1 MNIGAN
7 SSPGTSAD
15 IYHDIYDFSI
25 FPVSLGDILMWDLK
39 SALRALAVGRSRAHV
54 HLICDP
60 KKSGFSPLQGSDY
73 LADLLIAEAIPA
85 FYSHPFFSGLSVY
98 RSREDFRKT
107 FPKIAQNDEISLK
120 LYSENESIF
129 QDKENYDRIG
139 EYFRVSCSSHDDLN
153 EFHGR
158 TGSLPRL
165 GYLEDCLVDWQAL
178 QAQFP
183 KETFWVTLQFRLRK
197 LDGGMPVGEEG
208 LRRDAPFLTWY
219 NFIREANERFPFV
232 KFVVLGRMQEKPL
245 ELLRLPNVV
254 TLRALGMNLGH
265 EITALL
271 NSDLF
276 MGSLSGFAPA
286 AQFTDIPYDVFNCTP
301 KACEFFGIPYGAD
314 RLPNSV
320 ARQKIHYGEETTELL
335 LETLKQDLET
345 APEKA
350 GSIRNMEANRT
361 ATTNR
366 FFIGNDQSDLELSDI
381 FSSRLRAIALAI
393 ERGDYSHAEADLKKL
408 GEAFPGFSGRWPQ
421 LKWLSEASENLV
433 KFQNQDQ
440 TEESEAA
447 RNKFLMEVSSFCHPE
462 RLVRKHGRY
471 FESLAGFEGLNRD
484 GWCEKSTRMVFAPSE
499 KGDFVVLQILGLP
512 SSNPI
517 RLSVVI
523 NQQPAMDFV
532 LLNEYAVLEIPVLES
547 CIPTDVRI
555 EADRAFTVRSRDEKS
570 YAYQIEGAG
579 LVSQR
584 SAMPAVYLG
593 DKRESREKIISGI
606 YSNGAASSLARIRI
620 DHAFPGDTEVHLA
633 ALLPRNLRQGQMFS
647 IQINDGKAH
656 ESVVTGK
663 RLEAWI
669 PCAGRARQLT
679 VTLRFWDRN
688 GSPSETKENRATI
701 KILEVLPARGSR
713 TEIRSGYRSALGH
726 LLKRLNPSS

>member
-1 MNIGAN
+1 
-7 SSPGTSAD
+7 
-15 IYHDIYDFSI
+15 
-25 FPVSLGDILMWDLK
+25 
-39 SALRALAVGRSRAHV
+39 
-54 HLICDP
+54 
-60 KKSGFSPLQGSDY
+60 
-73 LADLLIAEAIPA
+73 
-85 FYSHPFFSGLSVY
+85 
-98 RSREDFRKT
+98 
-107 FPKIAQNDEISLK
+107 
-120 LYSENESIF
+120 
-129 QDKENYDRIG
+129 
-139 EYFRVSCSSHDDLN
+139 
-153 EFHGR
+153 
-158 TGSLPRL
+158 
-165 GYLEDCLVDWQAL
+165 
-178 QAQFP
+178 
-183 KETFWVTLQFRLRK
+183 
-197 LDGGMPVGEEG
+197 
-208 LRRDAPFLTWY
+208 
-219 NFIREANERFPFV
+219 
-232 KFVVLGRMQEKPL
+232 
-245 ELLRLPNVV
+245 
-254 TLRALGMNLGH
+254 
-265 EITALL
+265 
-271 NSDLF
+271 
-276 MGSLSGFAPA
+276 
-286 AQFTDIPYDVFNCTP
+286 
-301 KACEFFGIPYGAD
+301 
-314 RLPNSV
+314 
-320 ARQKIHYGEETTELL
+320 
-335 LETLKQDLET
+335 
-345 APEKA
+345 
-350 GSIRNMEANRT
+350 MEANRT